1 MCVYVCL
8 GHQLG
13 SELEQV
19 QLEVTPAT
27 GGWLYVCECVSVRVC
42 V

>member
-1 MCVYVCL
+1 L

-27 GGWLYVCECVSVRVC
+27 GGCVCTCV
-42 V
+42 